1 MSHLH
6 AERLIKEKKKSPHL
20 MKPLVAILAVDNH
33 RYHRGL
39 ERSQVI
45 QALAQNKLLTSGKIL
60 S

>member
-1 MSHLH
+1 
-6 AERLIKEKKKSPHL
+6 
-20 MKPLVAILAVDNH
+20 MKPLVAILAVDNNS
-33 RYHRGL
+33 YHGGL